1 MFALPKTLSFKLYYC
16 FMQIKIVVLLMFLNL
31 CLVIKGQIYE
41 ESPSDFFFSDKAE
54 DSSLMMAP
62 SLISTGMN
70 EIHATM
76 ASSGDEFY
84 YCVKGAGRFSVIVGL
99 RFEDGFWSHP
109 EVASFSGGDN
119 TDLSPFV
126 SPDGRFLYF
135 VSDRPR
141 SATDEVRNFNIW
153 RCLRQED
160 DSWSSPELTEFS
172 SDFGNEISVS
182 VDSAG
187 NVYFCADYD
196 SNSLSFERDA
206 LDIYCVRKKNGNS
219 WGEVQKLGAA
229 VNTEKIEQTPAI
241 SPDGKIL
248 VFSSLRGN
256 GIGAADLY
264 VSFLREDG
272 WSRAVNMGRMVN
284 TSAYEWCP
292 AFSGDGKWLLFSGN
306 SMKGKPDQVTYTSV
320 KRWLLGG
327 GNGASDIWYIKA
339 SAIQKLKDNQ

>member
-1 MFALPKTLSFKLYYC
+1 MQVKTS
-16 FMQIKIVVLLMFLNL
+16 VLLIFLNL
-31 CLVIKGQIYE
+31 CLVIKGQTYE
-41 ESPSDFFFSDKAE
+41 ASPSDFFFSDKAR

-76 ASSGDEFY
+76 ASGGDEFY
-84 YCVKGAGRFSVIVGL
+84 YCVKGPGRFSVIVGL

-109 EVASFSGGDN
+109 EVVSFSGGDN
-119 TDLSPFV
+119 MDLSPFV
-126 SPDGRFLYF
+126 SPDGRFFYF

-141 SATDEVRNFNIW
+141 SATDRVRNFNIW

-160 DSWSSPELTEFS
+160 GSWSSPELTEFS
-172 SDFGNEISVS
+172 NDSGNEMSVS

-187 NVYFCADYD
+187 NVYFCADYE
-196 SNSLSFERDA
+196 SNSLSLERDS
-206 LDIYCVRKKNGNS
+206 LDIYCVRKTTSNG
-219 WGEVQKLGAA
+219 WGEVQKLGSG

-241 SPDGKIL
+241 SPDGKTL
-248 VFSSLRGN
+248 VFSSLRGD
-256 GIGAADLY
+256 GTGAADLY
-264 VSFLREDG
+264 VSFPGDDG
-272 WSRAVNMGRMVN
+272 WSRAVNMGKMVN

-306 SMKGKPDQVTYTSV
+306 LRKDKPDRVTYASV

-327 GNGASDIWYIKA
+327 GNGAWDIWYIEA
-339 SAIQKLKDNQ
+339 SAIQELKNNQ

>member
-1 MFALPKTLSFKLYYC
+1 MQVKTS
-16 FMQIKIVVLLMFLNL
+16 VLLIFLNL
-31 CLVIKGQIYE
+31 CLVIKGQTYE
-41 ESPSDFFFSDKAE
+41 ASPSDFFFSDKAR

-76 ASSGDEFY
+76 ASGGDEFY
-84 YCVKGAGRFSVIVGL
+84 YCVKGPGRFSVIVGL

-109 EVASFSGGDN
+109 EVVSFSGGDN
-119 TDLSPFV
+119 MDLSPFV
-126 SPDGRFLYF
+126 SPDGRFFYF

-141 SATDEVRNFNIW
+141 SATDRVRNFNIW

-160 DSWSSPELTEFS
+160 GSWSSPELTEFS
-172 SDFGNEISVS
+172 SDSGNEMSVS

-187 NVYFCADYD
+187 NVYFCADYE
-196 SNSLSFERDA
+196 SNSLSLERDS
-206 LDIYCVRKKNGNS
+206 LDIYCVRKTTGNG
-219 WGEVQKLGAA
+219 WGEVQKLGSG

-241 SPDGKIL
+241 SPDGKTL
-248 VFSSLRGN
+248 VFSSLRGD
-256 GIGAADLY
+256 GTGAADLY
-264 VSFLREDG
+264 VSFPGDDG
-272 WSRAVNMGRMVN
+272 WSRAVNMGKMVN

-306 SMKGKPDQVTYTSV
+306 LRKDKPDRVTYASV

-327 GNGASDIWYIKA
+327 GNGAWDIWYIEA
-339 SAIQKLKDNQ
+339 SAIQELKNNQ